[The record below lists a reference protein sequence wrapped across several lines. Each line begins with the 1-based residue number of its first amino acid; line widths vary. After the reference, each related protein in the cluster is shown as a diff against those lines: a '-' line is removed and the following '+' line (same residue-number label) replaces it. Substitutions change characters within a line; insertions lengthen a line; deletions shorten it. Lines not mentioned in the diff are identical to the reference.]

1 MKKHVLTFIAVVF
14 VMSLGK
20 LFTSSTTTD
29 AKEKAPTT
37 DRFNVYSV
45 QVPAD
50 ASFAGEKVPLEDFD
64 VYERLDKELLVNTF
78 YQSQTLLL
86 HKRANRWFPLIIPIL
101 KRYGIP
107 EDFKYIPMIETGF
120 TNSVSQAGAAGY
132 WQFLDKTAREY
143 DLEVNEYVD
152 ERYNVEK
159 ATEAACKYFK
169 ESYKQFGNWSMV
181 AAAYNMGPTGLKNQV
196 KKQGENSYYDL
207 LLNSE
212 TARYVFRLI
221 AVKQIIEY
229 PERYGYRIFK
239 KDLYPPLETYKVKVD
254 TAITNFVSF
263 ARQHNINYKLLRIV
277 NPWLRDAHLPN
288 ASRKTYFLEIPKNIS
303 LYKEVLQEELKGSNQ
318 QLLPQ
323 EENESVSQAMDEPEF
338 NAANL
343 EAAMAGRGLHKLE
356 HAVAEGE
363 DLDAIAGHY
372 KISGQQLALWNN
384 LNSKELIP
392 NQKLVVYLPQTN

>member
-14 VMSLGK
+14 VMSIGK

-29 AKEKAPTT
+29 AKEKSPVN

-50 ASFAGEKVPLEDFD
+50 AAFAGEKVPLEDFD

-86 HKRANRWFPLIIPIL
+86 HKRANRWFPLIIPII

-107 EDFKYIPMIETGF
+107 EDFKYIPLIETGF

-132 WQFLDKTAREY
+132 WQFLEKTAREY

-196 KKQGENSYYDL
+196 KKQGESSYYDL

-221 AVKQIIEY
+221 AVKQIIEH
-229 PERYGYRIFK
+229 PERYGYRILK

-254 TAITNFVSF
+254 TTITNFVSF

-288 ASRKTYFLEIPKNIS
+288 ASGKTYFVEIPKNIS
-303 LYKEVLQEELKGSNQ
+303 LYKELLQEEIKGSKQ
-318 QLLPQ
+318 FLLPQ
-323 EENESVSQAMDEPEF
+323 EENESVSQALDEPEF

-343 EAAMAGRGLHKLE
+343 EAAMASRGLHKLE

-363 DLDAIAGHY
+363 DLDAIAVQYELSGH
-372 KISGQQLALWNN
+372 QLALWNN
-384 LNSKELIP
+384 LNSKELKP